1 MNRRTLY
8 ILGAMVLLFAAGA
21 AAYSILRHMD
31 RQSTT
36 LDLAIQDQVVWNT
49 SQGRPFASS
58 IEVRNYLADHLSLI
72 LALLAPFYWIWPDV
86 RLLLAFQAVA
96 LALGAYPVFRL
107 TREETGDERLGL
119 LLALVYLLYPALG
132 FMARFDFHAEA
143 LVTPLLLAALWQW
156 RARRTGL
163 ASLFLVLA
171 LLCREETGLVI
182 AGLGLVWALR
192 EKGPERR
199 LAGQWAIIGLAW
211 SLLGMG
217 LVMPHLRG
225 GPSDTFQAC
234 FQHLGPSYG
243 GALLGLLRDPWGA
256 VAGSWAGLVG
266 YKATFL
272 PRLLLP
278 LAFLPLLAP
287 LLLLPMLPAVAPAFF
302 SRCLPHSTIYYQYT
316 APLIPFLFWA
326 AAVGCHRAE
335 GWLVRL
341 LQKGGAG
348 GARQAPSPGEPA
360 GPAAGARHAPPR
372 QKPGGAPTAGRV
384 ILALLLLLG
393 TAGALLWDFPWWK
406 PVEGPGLYA
415 VGRPGA
421 PPNQAAFREAA
432 ALIPPDAALAA
443 GSTLAPHFA
452 HRQEIYLFP
461 YWESWRAEYI
471 LLDLAAGP
479 PAAAADYDR
488 LLQVLGRPREGV
500 DPLFGTDYGVRYWRD
515 GILLLQRGYAADP
528 AVQEKVVREVE
539 RLMRAPGPK

>member
-1 MNRRTLY
+1 MNRRALY
-8 ILGAMVLLFAAGA
+8 ILWAMIVLFAAGA
-21 AAYSILRHMD
+21 AAYSIARHMD

-72 LALLAPFYWIWPDV
+72 LALLAPLYWIWPDV
-86 RLLLAFQAVA
+86 RLLLAFQAAA

-107 TREETGDERLGL
+107 AREETEDERLGL
-119 LLALVYLLYPALG
+119 LFALVYLLYPALG
-132 FMARFDFHAEA
+132 FMVRFDFHAEA
-143 LVTPLLLAALWQW
+143 LVAPLLLAALWKW
-156 RARRTGL
+156 RAGRPAW
-163 ASLFLVLA
+163 ASLFLLLA
-171 LLCREETGLVI
+171 LLCREEAGLAI

-192 EKGPERR
+192 GKGVERR

-225 GPSDTFQAC
+225 APSDTFQSC
-234 FQHLGPSYG
+234 FPHLGPSYG
-243 GALLGLLRDPWGA
+243 AALLGLLRDPAGA
-256 VAGSWAGLVG
+256 IAASWAGLVG

-278 LAFLPLLAP
+278 LAFLPLAAP
-287 LLLLPMLPAVAPAFF
+287 LLLLPLLPAVAPAFF

-326 AAVGCHRAE
+326 AAVGFHRAE
-335 GWLVRL
+335 GWLLRPLRRIVGPVGTAHASPQAAVRL
-341 LQKGGAG
+341 A
-348 GARQAPSPGEPA
+348 
-360 GPAAGARHAPPR
+360 
-372 QKPGGAPTAGRV
+372 
-384 ILALLLLLG
+384 LALLLLLG

-406 PVEGPGLYA
+406 PVAGPGLYA
-415 VGRPGA
+415 VGRPEA

-432 ALIPPDAALAA
+432 ALVPPQAPLAA

-452 HRQEIYLFP
+452 HRQEIYFFP

-471 LLDLAAGP
+471 LLDLWAGP
-479 PAAAADYDR
+479 PAAASDYDP
-488 LLQVLGRPREGV
+488 LLRVLGRPRTGV
-500 DPLFGTDYGVRYWRD
+500 DPLWATDYGVRYWRD
-515 GILLLQRGYAADP
+515 GILLLQRGYLADP
-528 AVQEKVVREVE
+528 AVQEEVVREVE
-539 RLMRAPGPK
+539 RRQGELP